1 MSDNKALHGIGR
13 AIVDADNI
21 NDLRA
26 AALDALAEA
35 HRSVSDRAIVQALHD
50 GDRKLYG
57 EKIADLDRMVDALQA
72 QCDKLAARAAELE
85 ATLAG
90 KHTPTL
96 VQEWEILLPMLG
108 LTLRPRLDGVGVI
121 SAMTTYT
128 LDRPGGTP
136 SPFERGILLSGDSI
150 RLGNDHVLTVRRL
163 LRSQA

>member
-72 QCDKLAARAAELE
+72 Q
-85 ATLAG
+85 
-90 KHTPTL
+90 
-96 VQEWEILLPMLG
+96 
-108 LTLRPRLDGVGVI
+108 
-121 SAMTTYT
+121 
-128 LDRPGGTP
+128 
-136 SPFERGILLSGDSI
+136 
-150 RLGNDHVLTVRRL
+150 
-163 LRSQA
+163 

>member
-13 AIVDADNI
+13 DIVDAETI

-57 EKIADLDRMVDALQA
+57 DLLADLDRMVDALQA
-72 QCDKLAARAAELE
+72 QCDKLAARVAELE
-85 ATLAG
+85 AALAE
-90 KHTPTL
+90 KHAPTL
-96 VQEWEILLPMLG
+96 GQEWEIVLPMLG

-121 SAMTTYT
+121 SATTTYT
-128 LDRPGGTP
+128 LNHPGGTP
-136 SPFERGILLSGDSI
+136 SPFERGVLLSGDSI
-150 RLGNDHVLTVRRL
+150 GLGNDPVLSVCRI
-163 LRSQA
+163 LRSQT